1 MKFQKGVEDIKD
13 HAIST
18 FENLFYGQFKPQS
31 RRESKATIRRISR
44 VSNLS
49 RRTSDLSNKLLPSR
63 PTELQAIVSPK
74 YAAHMSVIP
83 WLPIEYGFITIY
95 FSEEGGDIDEAY
107 SDINDS
113 KSGMK

>member
-1 MKFQKGVEDIKD
+1 M
-13 HAIST
+13 
-18 FENLFYGQFKPQS
+18 FYGQFKPQS

-74 YAAHMSVIP
+74 YAPHILRVIYRP
-83 WLPIEYGFITIY
+83 SPIEYGFITIY

>member
-1 MKFQKGVEDIKD
+1 MNKGVEDIKD

-74 YAAHMSVIP
+74 YGPRDHPRMG
-83 WLPIEYGFITIY
+83 LPSHDTQ
-95 FSEEGGDIDEAY
+95 
-107 SDINDS
+107 
-113 KSGMK
+113 